1 MSLQETEE
9 FECWVE
15 PASGVWTV
23 GRVDSTHL
31 ITGPCV
37 CIVMLDNGPAAV
49 ACQQEMYKLLA
60 FKGKQALCLLV
71 RLRQLSDLQTS
82 SQRTRRPCY

>member
-1 MSLQETEE
+1 MWYTKTYMFYKSGSVSITETEVCIYGVSLQETEE

-23 GRVDSTHL
+23 GHVDSTHL

-49 ACQQEMYKLLA
+49 ACQQEM
-60 FKGKQALCLLV
+60 
-71 RLRQLSDLQTS
+71 
-82 SQRTRRPCY
+82 

>member
-1 MSLQETEE
+1 MWYTKIYMFHKSGTVSITETEVFIYGVSLQEIEE

-23 GRVDSTHL
+23 GYVDSTHL

-49 ACQQEMYKLLA
+49 VRQQEM
-60 FKGKQALCLLV
+60 
-71 RLRQLSDLQTS
+71 
-82 SQRTRRPCY
+82 